1 MMRTGIVATLAVGLA
16 LSVAGCGSGSA
27 SPIASSSVPPDD
39 LPACSNIYKA
49 GAKVEDATFGL
60 ACVKNERVV
69 SPRPV
74 KLECSDGRQ
83 LRYNDLAW
91 GFVGTKMNI
100 TPDDD
105 PSKTPDQAV
114 AECLAPGP
122 DGKSAAN
129 DPTNDA
135 GLG

>member
-1 MMRTGIVATLAVGLA
+1 MKRTGIVAILAVGLA

-27 SPIASSSVPPDD
+27 SPIASSSVPPND
-39 LPACSNIYKA
+39 LPACSSIYKA
-49 GAKVEDATFGL
+49 GAKVVDATFGL
-60 ACVKNERVV
+60 ACVKNEQVV

-91 GFVGTKMNI
+91 GFVGSDMTI

-105 PSKTPDQAV
+105 PSKVPEAAV
-114 AECLAPGP
+114 DTCLQPGP
-122 DGKSAAN
+122 GGKSAAN
-129 DPTNDA
+129 DPANTGNN
-135 GLG
+135 

>member
-27 SPIASSSVPPDD
+27 SPIASSSVPPND
-39 LPACSNIYKA
+39 LPACSTIYKA
-49 GAKVEDATFGL
+49 GAKVADATFGL
-60 ACVKNERVV
+60 ACVKNQQVV

-91 GFVGTKMNI
+91 GFVGSNMSI

-105 PSKTPDQAV
+105 PSKVPQQAV
-114 AECLAPGP
+114 DACLLSGPG
-122 DGKSAAN
+122 GKSAAN
-129 DPTNDA
+129 DPANTGNS
-135 GLG
+135 